1 MSDFTTGSIYI
12 HFTKYGGVNK
22 GEVKRVGETIK
33 WDTDNMVAYHV
44 PYIETTV
51 GHIIHLNGEDGRVFK
66 IKNDITEEMLRRL
79 KSSSTILEELK
90 NRKEEHKKKTF
101 AIFEQR
107 AEEAIEKLKNSNAEE
122 VLKNYDDEN
131 NIS

>member
-1 MSDFTTGSIYI
+1 MFKENDGYI

-22 GEVKRVGETIK
+22 GVVRRVGETIK
-33 WDTDNMVAYHV
+33 WDTDNMVAYHI

-51 GHIIHLNGEDGRVFK
+51 GHIINLDGEDGRVFK
-66 IKNDITEEMLRRL
+66 IKKDITEEMLRKL
-79 KSSSTILEELK
+79 KSSSTVLEELK

-107 AEEAIEKLKNSNAEE
+107 AEEAREKLKNSNAEE
-122 VLKNYDDEN
+122 FFKNYDDERK
-131 NIS
+131 

>member
-1 MSDFTTGSIYI
+1 MSDFTPGSTYI

-22 GEVKRVGETIK
+22 GIVKRVGETIK
-33 WDTDNMVAYHV
+33 WDTDNMVAYHI

-66 IKNDITEEMLRRL
+66 IKGDITEEMLRRL
-79 KSSSTILEELK
+79 KSSSTVLEELK

-101 AIFEQR
+101 AIFEKR
-107 AEEAIEKLKNSNAEE
+107 AEEAREMLKNSNAEE
-122 VLKNYDDEN
+122 ILKKHEN
-131 NIS
+131 ETK

>member
-1 MSDFTTGSIYI
+1 MFKENDGYI

-22 GEVKRVGETIK
+22 GVVRRVGETIK
-33 WDTDNMVAYHV
+33 WDTDNMVAYHI

-66 IKNDITEEMLRRL
+66 IKKDITEEMLRKL
-79 KSSSTILEELK
+79 KSSSTVLEELK

-107 AEEAIEKLKNSNAEE
+107 AAEAREILKNSNAEE
-122 VLKNYDDEN
+122 FFKNYDDERK
-131 NIS
+131 

>member
-1 MSDFTTGSIYI
+1 MSNLKPGDFYI

-22 GEVKRVGETIK
+22 GEIRRVGETIK
-33 WDTDNMVAYHV
+33 WDTDNMVAYHI

-66 IKNDITEEMLRRL
+66 IKGDITEEMLRRL
-79 KSSSTILEELK
+79 KSSSTVLEELK

-107 AEEAIEKLKNSNAEE
+107 AEEAREMLKNSNAEE
-122 VLKNYDDEN
+122 ILKKHEN
-131 NIS
+131 ETK